1 MNSVMSFRKIS
12 KIAEEHIS
20 LLRLLVPV
28 VLVLALLG
36 YVLEDEAIDLPRII
50 STLPFDPDCDLRAG
64 ACVTKLSDN
73 AEVSFAIEPRT
84 IPLLQEL
91 QLVVIV
97 NGYPVE
103 KVEVDLNGLGMNMGF
118 NRVKL
123 DSMGDGYFS
132 GTGQL
137 SVCTLEIME
146 WEAKVLL
153 YQKEDVT
160 VVPYR
165 FITVKGQE
173 Y

>member
-1 MNSVMSFRKIS
+1 MSTMILRKLS
-12 KIAEEHIS
+12 KIAESQIP

-28 VLVLALLG
+28 ILVLLLLG
-36 YVLEDEAIDLPRII
+36 FILEHEFVDQPRVI
-50 STLPFDPDCDLRAG
+50 STLSVDPDCDLRAG
-64 ACVTKLSDN
+64 ACVSRLADN
-73 AEVSFAIEPRT
+73 SEVSFAIEPRT
-84 IPLLQEL
+84 IPLLQDL
-91 QLVVIV
+91 QLAVTV
-97 NGYPVE
+97 NGYPVD

-137 SVCTLEIME
+137 SVCTLDIME

>member
-1 MNSVMSFRKIS
+1 M
-12 KIAEEHIS
+12 AEDRTPLVS
-20 LLRLLVPV
+20 LLLAV

-73 AEVSFAIEPRT
+73 AKVSFAIEPRT

-91 QLVVIV
+91 QLAVTV
-97 NGYPVE
+97 NGYSVD
-103 KVEVDLNGLGMNMGF
+103 KVEVDLNGVDMNMGF
-118 NRVKL
+118 NRVEL
-123 DSMGDGYFS
+123 ESMGNGHFS

-137 SVCTLEIME
+137 SVCTLDIME
-146 WEAKVLL
+146 WEARVLL
-153 YQKEDVT
+153 YQKDDVT

-165 FITVKGQE
+165 FITVKSKGD
-173 Y
+173 